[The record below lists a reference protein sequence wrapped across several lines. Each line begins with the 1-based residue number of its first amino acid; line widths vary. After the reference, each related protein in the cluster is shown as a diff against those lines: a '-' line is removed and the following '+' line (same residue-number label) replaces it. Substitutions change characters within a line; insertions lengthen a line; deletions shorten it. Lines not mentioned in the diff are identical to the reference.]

1 MTHAPVIL
9 YHDILF
15 FCGNKINVRH
25 LLNAFFSCKL
35 LSSLVG
41 ERERT
46 RGTCWNLD
54 LLLYIDSVDDCR
66 RHGCIGY
73 SGCTSMQQCG
83 ELVRRGIWSAV

>member
-9 YHDILF
+9 YHDILSF
-15 FCGNKINVRH
+15 FKINNKRT
-25 LLNAFFSCKL
+25 AFALKL
-35 LSSLVG
+35 ATSLVSG
-41 ERERT
+41 GPSAERA

-54 LLLYIDSVDDCR
+54 LLLYIDSVDDFR